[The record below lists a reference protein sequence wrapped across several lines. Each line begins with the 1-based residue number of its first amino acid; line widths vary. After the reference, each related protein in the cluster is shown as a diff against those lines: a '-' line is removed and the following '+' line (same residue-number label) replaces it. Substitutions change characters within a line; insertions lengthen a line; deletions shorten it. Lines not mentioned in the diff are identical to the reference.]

1 MATLKK
7 AIEIAMAAHKEQS
20 DKYGAPYVLH
30 VLRVMNAGR
39 TTDEKIAGVLHD
51 LVEDTQWTFEQ
62 LDQEGFKPHIIE
74 ALRCVT
80 KINEEENYKDFI
92 ERIKVNPLAVA
103 VKLNDLRD
111 NMDLTRMPE
120 VAEKDLPRLNKYL
133 KAYKELEEIKL

>member
-62 LDQEGFKPHIIE
+62 LDQEGFQPHIIE

-80 KINEEENYKDFI
+80 KINEEENYEDFI

-133 KAYKELEEIKL
+133 PMR